1 MSNKSNGAYV
11 EWWSNEWANITLFVY
26 VRFEKRL
33 FSCSLMPARA
43 RAHQH
48 HTRICTLTSSHSV
61 EQLRIYDNHARTH
74 HIPILITTTGSVH
87 SWYLRKLSLIC
98 FGPIFFSLCATPAP
112 FAERTLSFTILST
125 QNLHRIFVA
134 RLTCIIML
142 IMGDNDGKPCSFRHT
157 ERMRMDNHKDKRKRG
172 KRFIFTEI
180 VSAAN
185 CSNRKFE
192 ISSKRD
198 ETREK
203 EKTKHIRFIVFYL
216 IFFSI
221 LFHYFFVLCRYLYVR
236 PRVVNRTSL
245 SRYHRAEEN
254 CYRMW
259 LCSWLNSKAL
269 YTQPYIPDSY
279 GNYANLAG
287 CSCCMRPPNCSRQK
301 YRLEK
306 FQFELPH
313 HIPYLTCKSRQ
324 IPTGRLGF

>member
-1 MSNKSNGAYV
+1 MCDLKNG
-11 EWWSNEWANITLFVY
+11 
-26 VRFEKRL
+26 
-33 FSCSLMPARA
+33 CSVAHWCLRA

-203 EKTKHIRFIVFYL
+203 EKTKHIRFIVFYFFFFL
-216 IFFSI
+216 FCFIIF
-221 LFHYFFVLCRYLYVR
+221 LFRIVICMCA
-236 PRVVNRTSL
+236 RVS
-245 SRYHRAEEN
+245 S
-254 CYRMW
+254 
-259 LCSWLNSKAL
+259 
-269 YTQPYIPDSY
+269 
-279 GNYANLAG
+279 
-287 CSCCMRPPNCSRQK
+287 
-301 YRLEK
+301 
-306 FQFELPH
+306 
-313 HIPYLTCKSRQ
+313 
-324 IPTGRLGF
+324 TGRAWVDIIGRKKIAIVCGFAADWIQRHYTHSHTYPIATVTMPIWLAAAAACGLLIVPDKNID